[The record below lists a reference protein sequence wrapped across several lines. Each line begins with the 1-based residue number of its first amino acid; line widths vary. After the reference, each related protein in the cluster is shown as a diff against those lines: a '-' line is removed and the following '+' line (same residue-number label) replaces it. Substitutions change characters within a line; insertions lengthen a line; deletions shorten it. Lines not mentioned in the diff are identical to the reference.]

1 MSEPHINGTAVR
13 KFYLF
18 IIYLFWYVHTHHLN
32 TRGIGE
38 GESPS
43 WIRQIAKSDDSL
55 DRSQYKECQPSL
67 QREVGEKSETRLRV
81 TTKVETS
88 QRLKVESG
96 D

>member
-1 MSEPHINGTAVR
+1 MLSIKASPSLN
-13 KFYLF
+13 
-18 IIYLFWYVHTHHLN
+18 HLN
-32 TRGIGE
+32 TRGIGGFKE

-43 WIRQIAKSDDSL
+43 CIRQIAKSDDSL

>member
-1 MSEPHINGTAVR
+1 MKQCSR
-13 KFYLF
+13 KKVLS
-18 IIYLFWYVHTHHLN
+18 IKASPSLNHLN
-32 TRGIGE
+32 TRGIDE

-43 WIRQIAKSDDSL
+43 CIRQITKSDDSL
-55 DRSQYKECQPSL
+55 DRSQYKDCQPSL